1 MFLNNKIPCIYLN
14 IEHGL
19 KASNVSG
26 TDKIR
31 HYPIYLISYFRHTAN
46 LISGTALSKKTGKT
60 ARNAFIV
67 YPLSSL
73 PFAAIFGGAPLSAR
87 QRRS

>member
-60 ARNAFIV
+60 AACVHCI
-67 YPLSSL
+67 P
-73 PFAAIFGGAPLSAR
+73 P
-87 QRRS
+87 